1 MAEALSRLFRLGL
14 RSPAGKKKV
23 LVAIFGNL
31 EEAVSPP
38 PRARVRRPTPA
49 ESRIRP
55 AGAQSHSPGAAAAE
69 VVWWLGMKPKPEV
82 SSQAP
87 RRPSGENFLGRLGTL
102 RQLLGK
108 AGFHHGALQK
118 NQEACMAGGSPEGRE
133 EGALPSA
140 RGEPATRLTKKLLLL
155 GVAFMASASR
165 RKSRKFEL
173 AFEAI
178 ENLFG
183 PLAAGLP
190 HLTIPCGELAPQ
202 GTEEAQ
208 QIVGDRPELLALG
221 WLLGTQAHGNPDL
234 LGVATI

>member
-1 MAEALSRLFRLGL
+1 MVAWNETYLNPRSR
-14 RSPAGKKKV
+14 
-23 LVAIFGNL
+23 
-31 EEAVSPP
+31 
-38 PRARVRRPTPA
+38 
-49 ESRIRP
+49 
-55 AGAQSHSPGAAAAE
+55 
-69 VVWWLGMKPKPEV
+69 PKPQDDPQVRTSWAGLEPFA
-82 SSQAP
+82 SSWE
-87 RRPSGENFLGRLGTL
+87 RPDSIMECC
-102 RQLLGK
+102 
-108 AGFHHGALQK
+108 K
-118 NQEACMAGGSPEGRE
+118 NQKAWMAGGSPEGRE

-140 RGEPATRLTKKLLLL
+140 RGEPATRLNKKLLLL
-155 GVAFMASASR
+155 GVAFMASSSR

-190 HLTIPCGELAPQ
+190 PLTIPCGELAPQ